1 MSAPKLT
8 AEQAQLLLDPNFAV
22 VTTIRR
28 DGSPHSTIVWID
40 WDGENVVFNTTMF
53 RAKGHNLLREPRVSI
68 AVWDRDD
75 AYRYLTIEGRAELD
89 TDGADAHIEKLAQQY
104 WGRSYQN
111 PRERV
116 IVRVK
121 PERVYV
127 YGFE

>member
-1 MSAPKLT
+1 MSAPTLT
-8 AEQAQLLLDPNFAV
+8 PEQARLLLDPNFAV
-22 VTTIRR
+22 VTTLRR
-28 DGSPHSTIVWID
+28 DGSPHSTVVWID
-40 WDGENVVFNTTMF
+40 WDGESAVFNTTMF

-68 AVWDRDD
+68 AVWDHDD
-75 AYRYLTIEGRAELD
+75 PYRYLTIEGRAELD
-89 TDGADAHIEKLAQQY
+89 TEGADAHIEKLAQQY

-121 PERVYV
+121 PERVYL